1 MRLFLAT
8 LLAMTAFAANSVL
21 TRWGVAGEG
30 MSPGSFAA
38 IRTVS
43 GAATLLLL
51 LAVRGGVGWRGPG
64 TGALWLALYMIG
76 FSLAYLG
83 LDAGTGALILFG
95 VVQLTMFGGA
105 VLSREA
111 IPRMRWVGAGVS
123 LGGLALLAAPGGA
136 PGATAWMALAGLAWG
151 LYSLKGRGA
160 RDPLAETGWNFAWAM
175 PLVLPLALTGPAGLG
190 AAGVTLA
197 VLSGAIM
204 SGLGYA
210 LWYRLLPA
218 LGATRGA
225 VAQLSVPVLAAL
237 GGAALLAE
245 PPSLRLILATLLV
258 LGGIGLSMIAR
269 RR

>member
-30 MSPGSFAA
+30 MSPGAFAA
-38 IRTVS
+38 IRT
-43 GAATLLLL
+43 GAGAVTLLALL
-51 LAVRGGVGWRGPG
+51 GMRGGMELRRPG
-64 TGALWLALYMIG
+64 QGALWLALYMIG

-105 VLSREA
+105 VLSSEA
-111 IPRMRWVGAGVS
+111 IPRMRWIGAGVS
-123 LGGLALLAAPGGA
+123 LSGLALLAAPGGA
-136 PGATAWMALAGLAWG
+136 LAGSAWMALAGLAWG

-160 RDPLAETGWNFAWAM
+160 RDPLAETGWNFVWAL
-175 PLVLPLALTGPAGLG
+175 PLVAPLLLVQQSQVSGTGLG
-190 AAGVTLA
+190 LA
-197 VLSGAIM
+197 VLSGAVM

-210 LWYRLLPA
+210 LWYRLLPE

-225 VAQLSVPVLAAL
+225 VAQLSVPVIASA

-245 PPSLRLILATLLV
+245 APSLRLVMATVLV
-258 LGGIGLSMIAR
+258 LGGIALSLLPAR
-269 RR
+269 R